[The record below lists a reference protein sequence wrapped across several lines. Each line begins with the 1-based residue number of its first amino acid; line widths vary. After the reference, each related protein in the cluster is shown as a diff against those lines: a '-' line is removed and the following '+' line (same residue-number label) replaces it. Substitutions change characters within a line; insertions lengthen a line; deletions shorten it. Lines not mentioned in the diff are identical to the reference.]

1 MFDAV
6 ITDATADYFVK
17 RLNGKKYHFCRV
29 GFPESN
35 RLYTYVTKDLSIKP
49 GDSVTIPTGNGY
61 VPDSKLKQVVEVF
74 DASLDELDFSVVKLR
89 CIEEKLKSIV
99 CPHCGASIEI
109 NVGEKVG
116 RCTRCQSEFY
126 LIDYNQNTEATNQV
140 RTVIMPEI
148 PEEPTVPEKS
158 TESKP
163 IMQAETEAEEKEASK
178 EAVQSEAHGET
189 AKSLDQEEKHESEM
203 TEEVTEPETSEEAY
217 ESDMPGKPDND
228 PGTYSWDD
236 FYPFHDNDDVVD
248 MMREEGV
255 KLIQGSGIKPGDL
268 AMALGE
274 VEKEKNRLKILSDLK
289 SDGYHIQEKDI
300 VDYFDMEGD
309 GKVLNEMISMFT
321 GTFSK
326 KAFME
331 FYTCGT
337 EVKLSTM
344 LKKAATNL
352 DFTES
357 EIIDILNSI
366 DDSDIAGI
374 KELLARYNPRSISK
388 NTVIEICDVL
398 PSSAIELARKYLKL
412 LPFADRVE
420 IQDDYF

>member
-1 MFDAV
+1 M
-6 ITDATADYFVK
+6 
-17 RLNGKKYHFCRV
+17 
-29 GFPESN
+29 
-35 RLYTYVTKDLSIKP
+35 
-49 GDSVTIPTGNGY
+49 
-61 VPDSKLKQVVEVF
+61 
-74 DASLDELDFSVVKLR
+74 
-89 CIEEKLKSIV
+89 
-99 CPHCGASIEI
+99 
-109 NVGEKVG
+109 
-116 RCTRCQSEFY
+116 
-126 LIDYNQNTEATNQV
+126 
-140 RTVIMPEI
+140 
-148 PEEPTVPEKS
+148 
-158 TESKP
+158 
-163 IMQAETEAEEKEASK
+163 
-178 EAVQSEAHGET
+178 
-189 AKSLDQEEKHESEM
+189 
-203 TEEVTEPETSEEAY
+203 
-217 ESDMPGKPDND
+217 
-228 PGTYSWDD
+228 
-236 FYPFHDNDDVVD
+236 D

-255 KLIQGSGIKPGDL
+255 KLVQGSGIKPGDL
-268 AMALGE
+268 AIALGE

-289 SDGYHIQEKDI
+289 SDGYHIQERDI

-331 FYTCGT
+331 FYTYGT
-337 EVKLSTM
+337 EVKLSVM

-366 DDSDIAGI
+366 DDSDLAGI
-374 KELLARYNPRSISK
+374 KELLSRYNPRSISK